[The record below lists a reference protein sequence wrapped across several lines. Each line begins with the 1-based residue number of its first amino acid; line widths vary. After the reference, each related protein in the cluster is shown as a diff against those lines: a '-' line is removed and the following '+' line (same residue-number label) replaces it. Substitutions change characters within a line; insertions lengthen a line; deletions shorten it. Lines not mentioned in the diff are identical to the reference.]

1 MSAETITYQIS
12 VRFFQ
17 GDESDADFEKL
28 KARVLENFK
37 NAKFITDNSAEA
49 RIIGIEIIEEENQ
62 NEEKTI

>member
-1 MSAETITYQIS
+1 MAAETKVYQIS

-17 GDESDADFEKL
+17 GDESDADFERL
-28 KARVLENFK
+28 KARVFENFK

-49 RIIGIEIIEEENQ
+49 RIITIEIVNKENQ